1 MNEPNTTNQPQPPSG
16 GAGISAF
23 EEAAAELLWLDLA
36 EKASSSPFLSGLI
49 ICQSCKNTLTRNIIL
64 GREAEAMTLQST
76 LGFATNL
83 RHRDRGR

>member
-49 ICQSCKNTLTRNIIL
+49 ICQSCKNTLTRNIHFVNVMCIL
-64 GREAEAMTLQST
+64 GKLS
-76 LGFATNL
+76 LGL
-83 RHRDRGR
+83 EQMVY

>member
-36 EKASSSPFLSGLI
+36 EKASSSSPFLSGLI
-49 ICQSCKNTLTRNIIL
+49 ICQSCKNTLTRNIHYVNVMRNLEKISL
-64 GREAEAMTLQST
+64 GQEQMVS
-76 LGFATNL
+76 
-83 RHRDRGR
+83 